1 MGSGRGWFA
10 SKYGRIRIQVRPRNF
25 VKISPEMPGKRVI
38 HSLIFKKFLTRGG
51 TPPYRALPPSWPSAT
66 QLVGLRPTA
75 PRSFYIMENP
85 DVCTNGGTQIQFF
98 CKPVFNLTIRFL
110 FCKPLS
116 ETKTKTLAHALHCAS
131 NFTKIPRIL
140 HVTVIR
146 LS

>member
-51 TPPYRALPPSWPSAT
+51 TRALPPSWPSPT

-75 PRSFYIMENP
+75 PRSFYVVENP
-85 DVCTNGGTQIQFF
+85 RCVHYNTHVLIDLV
-98 CKPVFNLTIRFL
+98 
-110 FCKPLS
+110 
-116 ETKTKTLAHALHCAS
+116 HAE
-131 NFTKIPRIL
+131 NFYL
-140 HVTVIR
+140 DMHD
-146 LS
+146 